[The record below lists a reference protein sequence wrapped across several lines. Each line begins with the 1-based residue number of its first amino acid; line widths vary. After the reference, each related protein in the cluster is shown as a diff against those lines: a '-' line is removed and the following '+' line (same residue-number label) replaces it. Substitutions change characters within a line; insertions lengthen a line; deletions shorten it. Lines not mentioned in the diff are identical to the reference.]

1 MLAHIIIQS
10 TFDVKFVLWKEIRK
24 YDFVDLVNTWV
35 ELSFNMVQ
43 FEYKTNHGSNV
54 ELTLACSF
62 QCTNNKSKGMFLG
75 GGFYTCQNTKPSK
88 CTSIVFFKFP

>member
-35 ELSFNMVQ
+35 ELSFNLVQ
-43 FEYKTNHGSNV
+43 FEYKANHGSNV
-54 ELTLACSF
+54 ELTF
-62 QCTNNKSKGMFLG
+62 DMFIPM
-75 GGFYTCQNTKPSK
+75 Y
-88 CTSIVFFKFP
+88 